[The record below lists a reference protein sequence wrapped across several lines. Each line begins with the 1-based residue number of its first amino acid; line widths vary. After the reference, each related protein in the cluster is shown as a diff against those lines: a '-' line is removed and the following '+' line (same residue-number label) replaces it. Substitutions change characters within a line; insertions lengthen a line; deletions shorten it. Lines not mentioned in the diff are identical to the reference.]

1 MKREDIEKAAR
12 MFVCDTKTDA
22 EGKSCGKKVSKK
34 VQNGA

>member
-22 EGKSCGKKVSKK
+22 EGKILRQKGFKK